1 MQGLKNTLRAREE
14 TITENKAEMLTGNE
28 LLVSATV
35 RIKKLEAE
43 LLAVTARANL
53 LDQTARGGGLSISV
67 EEGIGRRRGSSSPCR
82 SPSSGRR
89 GSATSPKAG
98 GGAGA
103 KVGGLMRSKT
113 MASPGA
119 VAKAAL
125 A

>member
-1 MQGLKNTLRAREE
+1 MKVDIQGLKNTLRAREE

-53 LDQTARGGGLSISV
+53 LDQTARAGGLSISV
-67 EEGIGRRRGSSSPCR
+67 EEGSGRRRGSSSPCR

-98 GGAGA
+98 G
-103 KVGGLMRSKT
+103 LMRSKT